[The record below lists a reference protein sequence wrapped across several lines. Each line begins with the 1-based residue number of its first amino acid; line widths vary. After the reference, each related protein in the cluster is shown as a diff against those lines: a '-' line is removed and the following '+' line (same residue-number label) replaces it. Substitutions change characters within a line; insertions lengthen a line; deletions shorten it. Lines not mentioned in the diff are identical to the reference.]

1 MISALNFTNRG
12 QSYIQMR
19 TFNVTNILVCPIY
32 LYGRKDREVAAVGKR
47 QILAVAEVEVEAEAV
62 AEVEV
67 EALVFRTLLRSRGAH
82 TTIKDFKASLHF

>member
-47 QILAVAEVEVEAEAV
+47 QILAVAEVEAEAV

-67 EALVFRTLLRSRGAH
+67 EALVLRTLLRSRGAH